1 MKKIIFIAMM
11 LIGLSACSPEELSNI
26 STSNSESTQQTVQT
40 NALTEDEMALKHI
53 SSSNTSETVESMNKI
68 RSAEY
73 DFDADGNADMVSLYA
88 NVEKDEEGKYIWDD
102 FHRWLLEVE
111 MGNGEFYKLFDNQI
125 SLGQL
130 YFDVSEVYN
139 DEVMPVVTIF
149 MTSGSGLEIYQ
160 VSFEGQDFIERK
172 IYSSEDISTG
182 GINKIYSSIPSYR

>member
-1 MKKIIFIAMM
+1 MKKAILIVMM
-11 LIGLSACSPEELSNI
+11 VIGISACTPEELANI
-26 STSNSESTQQTVQT
+26 TTMQPEATQETVQT
-40 NALTEDEMALKHI
+40 NALTEDEMSLKHI
-53 SSSNTSETVESMNKI
+53 SALKTSSAAENMNKI

-73 DFDADGNADMVSLYA
+73 DFDADGNTDVVSLYA

-102 FHRWLLEVE
+102 FHQWLLEVE
-111 MGNGEFYKLFDNQI
+111 MGNGDFYKLFENPI

-130 YFDVSEVYN
+130 YFDVSEIYN

-160 VSFEGQDFIERK
+160 ASFEGRNFIERK
-172 IYSSEDISTG
+172 IYSTEDISTG